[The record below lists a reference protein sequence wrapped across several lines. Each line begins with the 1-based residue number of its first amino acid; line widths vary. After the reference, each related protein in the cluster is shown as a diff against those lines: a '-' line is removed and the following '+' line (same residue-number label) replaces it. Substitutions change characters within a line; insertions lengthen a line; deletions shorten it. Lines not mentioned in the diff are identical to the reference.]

1 MKSVL
6 SLFTLV
12 LFCMVLTGC
21 VGTQNTDNG
30 STQSSGIN
38 PSVSATIST
47 MSIEEQY
54 AAFEQ
59 PCYDEKNQ
67 RECKA
72 PSDFSQLIFDPS
84 FMQTMP
90 HSFLLV
96 AGKDQQTSLLAYI
109 QRANVSP
116 EKKNEWSSFMM
127 EMWMK
132 YPVMYVENGNSAK
145 LVQGKTTYP
154 YTLTSDENTMFQEI
168 ERYIAED
175 TENVSSNNA
184 R

>member
-1 MKSVL
+1 MKSAL
-6 SLFTLV
+6 SLCTLI
-12 LFCMVLTGC
+12 LFCTLLTGC
-21 VGTQNTDNG
+21 VDTQNSDNG
-30 STQSSGIN
+30 STQSPGIT
-38 PSVSATIST
+38 PSVSATVST
-47 MSIEEQY
+47 ISIEEQY

-72 PSDFSQLIFDPS
+72 PSDFSQLILDPS

-90 HSFLLV
+90 HPFLLV

-109 QRANVSP
+109 QKANVTP

-127 EMWMK
+127 KMWMK

-154 YTLTSDENTMFQEI
+154 YTLTSDENAMFQEI
-168 ERYIAED
+168 ERYIAEEM
-175 TENVSSNNA
+175 ENFSSKNT